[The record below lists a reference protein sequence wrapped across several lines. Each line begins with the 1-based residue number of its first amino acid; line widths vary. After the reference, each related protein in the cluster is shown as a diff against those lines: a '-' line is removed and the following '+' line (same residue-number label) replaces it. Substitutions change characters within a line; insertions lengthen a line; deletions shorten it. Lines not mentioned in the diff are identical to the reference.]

1 MKLTEKD
8 EHLIALLRENGRM
21 SVSELA
27 RKLHCSRTAAQMRLQ
42 KLERNGVIEG
52 YTIRL
57 SSAHA
62 KNRVRAL
69 VMVRFP
75 PAKLRPIE
83 QALADILAITTVY
96 SISGTY
102 DLAAVVSAPNMEALD
117 RVIDQIGC
125 LEGIDDT
132 MTSIILST
140 KVDR

>member
-1 MKLTEKD
+1 MNLSDKD

-21 SVSELA
+21 SVSSLA
-27 RKLHCSRTAAQMRLQ
+27 RKLNSSRTAAQMRMQ

-57 SSAHA
+57 STAHTET
-62 KNRVRAL
+62 RIRAL
-69 VMVRFP
+69 VLLRFP
-75 PAKLRPIE
+75 PAKLKEIE
-83 QALADILAITTVY
+83 QALAEIQRIQTVY

-102 DLAAVVSAPNMEALD
+102 DLAVVVSAPSMEALD
-117 RVIDQIGC
+117 EVIDQIGC
-125 LEGIDDT
+125 LEGIEDT

>member
-1 MKLTEKD
+1 MDKD

-21 SVSELA
+21 SVSSLA

-52 YTIRL
+52 YTVRL
-57 SSAHA
+57 SAGHA

-75 PAKLRPIE
+75 PARLKSIE
-83 QALADILAITTVY
+83 QALSEVLAITTVY

-102 DLAAVVSAPNMEALD
+102 DLAAVVSAPSMEALD
-117 RVIDQIGC
+117 AVIDEIGC
-125 LEGIDDT
+125 LAGIDDT
-132 MTSIILST
+132 MTSIILSI